1 MRNQG
6 VFVNGTFS
14 SLKFILAGVPQG
26 SDLGPLFFLTYIN
39 DLAAYLHGMAI
50 LSADDTSLS
59 FSLNNLAF
67 IEHILN
73 TDLIKLK
80 EWSKKSIKFNP
91 LKTEVMAISNIHN
104 DYEIDLK
111 YDENILKTVENHKH
125 LGVTISSNNKWSK
138 HIDYN

>member
-1 MRNQG
+1 MVWPYCVQ
-6 VFVNGTFS
+6 
-14 SLKFILAGVPQG
+14 
-26 SDLGPLFFLTYIN
+26 
-39 DLAAYLHGMAI
+39 M
-50 LSADDTSLS
+50 TSLS
-59 FSLNNLAF
+59 FSLNKLAF

-80 EWSKKSIKFNP
+80 EWSKEWLIKFNP

-104 DYEIDLK
+104 DYEVDLK

-125 LGVTISSNNKWSK
+125 LEVTISSNNKWSK